1 MIILKEED
9 CTVWRNFL
17 PFIYQNTYQ
26 SDNSKEIEIRN
37 RREGFFTLIAVPL
50 YSPLLRGVAK
60 RPCFWGETVTKIV
73 FRGRWSNYF
82 LELVFSDQENGGG
95 RFYKPFLEER

>member
-9 CTVWRNFL
+9 CTVWLNFL

-60 RPCFWGETVTKIV
+60 RPCFWGRARRRKHARHHAHPRDGLKTGSCTE
-73 FRGRWSNYF
+73 GSY
-82 LELVFSDQENGGG
+82 
-95 RFYKPFLEER
+95 